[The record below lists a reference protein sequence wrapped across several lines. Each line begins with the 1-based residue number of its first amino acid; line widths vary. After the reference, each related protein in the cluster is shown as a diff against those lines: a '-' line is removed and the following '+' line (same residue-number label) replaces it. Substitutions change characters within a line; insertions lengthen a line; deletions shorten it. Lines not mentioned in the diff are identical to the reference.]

1 MTGMSSAIKN
11 DSLDRFVNFSRPQF
25 NTNDLSLAQQE
36 LRLFLNGFVKFY
48 LPQLTNYNEV
58 LGGQLI
64 YDYLVYQLILR
75 FGDGEDALR
84 YLNNQTF
91 SPYMPVSPLM
101 AITISSFVHI
111 ISTPDLLLQM
121 FKAGGSLLEF
131 LAKLALGVERRFQLE
146 EQEQLI
152 EQDLLAE
159 KIEKEK
165 KEREEQTRHLIMSQA
180 RAPLWQQALKSI
192 VSRSE
197 VKSAQKASHH
207 EKNHETH
214 HEKTAHHDDSKHHHS
229 TEKKSKTEKP
239 FKASLGEKLSQKKAS
254 YFGKFKAE
262 TKSNKVVTA
271 KSDPND
277 LKNVYI
283 SPKMARFL
291 LGKHLPVVEEHRGE
305 EIRQNEPVAKM
316 S

>member
-1 MTGMSSAIKN
+1 MELAVTGMCSAIKN
-11 DSLDRFVNFSRPQF
+11 DNLECFVSFSQPKF
-25 NTNDLSLAQQE
+25 KTNDLSIAQHQ
-36 LRLFLNGFVKFY
+36 LSQYLNGFAKY
-48 LPQLTNYNEV
+48 TLPQLTNPDEII
-58 LGGQLI
+58 GGQI
-64 YDYLVYQLILR
+64 GYDYLVYQLILR
-75 FGDGEDALR
+75 FGNGEDALR

-91 SPYMPVSPLM
+91 SPYLPVSPLM

-131 LAKLALGVERRFQLE
+131 LAKLALGVERRFHLE
-146 EQEQLI
+146 EQDKLM

-165 KEREEQTRHLIMSQA
+165 KAKEEQTRHLIHSQA

-192 VSRSE
+192 VARSE
-197 VKSAQKASHH
+197 VKAAKAIHH
-207 EKNHETH
+207 EKNHVTH
-214 HEKTAHHDDSKHHHS
+214 EEKSSHHDDSKHHHPKD
-229 TEKKSKTEKP
+229 KKAKAEKP
-239 FKASLGEKLSQKKAS
+239 LKSLGEKISKKAT
-254 YFGKFKAE
+254 YFGKFKAAS
-262 TKSNKVVTA
+262 TSSKGVTS

-283 SPKMARFL
+283 SPKMARYL
-291 LGKHLPVVEEHRGE
+291 LGKHLPMAKEHHE
-305 EIRQNEPVAKM
+305 EIRQEEPVAKM